1 MTESA
6 ASDVFVAD
14 SLGIA
19 DIAVFCVLTAVGY
32 FVGLYFSFRGS
43 GRQDDAR
50 DRGTQSA
57 VLEAFLGG
65 RSLPAA
71 ALAVSVL
78 ASVATAVG
86 VVSFV
91 GHYYAYGFHLDWA
104 LAGIPLSAAMVS
116 LVVVPLL
123 YDLRVASIFQYL
135 RMRFDNKVGITACI
149 VYFILSQSVGAVG
162 IFSSAIAVS
171 TMFPIRVVYANI
183 VIGLAGTIYTA
194 LGGLRGVVW
203 ADCAQAFVMFLSPIV
218 IIAKVLYDSSNVTP
232 PLRPMSDANI
242 TDFAFRMNLDITT
255 DENFWSGMAGAL
267 PFCLVRTG
275 LDQMAVQRFMAARTL
290 RDAKRIALAGPLLVL
305 LFFVL
310 GECTAIAIMYWFR
323 DCDPLI
329 RGIIKS
335 YDEIVP
341 HYMMK
346 RLADLPM
353 LRGLF
358 LAGLVGAST
367 STISSIVNSHAAIFY
382 VDVVSPYTEIS
393 EKKAVIVMR
402 LLALTS
408 GIIMTLCAISVPY
421 LGTAARLYMS
431 FYCSAAGPFA
441 GLFLL
446 ALSSPWVNSKG
457 VGSAT
462 MLVCSFLLWHAI
474 GRSLSDIAPP
484 PLLPKTLDRCPLSL
498 NMSGY
503 IGIPST
509 GTDIHP
515 VTSSYVFPLYLVSF
529 YWISFIGALSTIVLG
544 TAVSLLTGGRQ
555 NANRNMRLTSPV
567 FLNFWKRFEFMRRTF
582 LLHEEEITYDAV
594 KLQQRDDLEDDEF
607 SSLDKKLSPAIKGQD
622 IYGLYSSVVCVS

>member
-421 LGTAARLYMS
+421 LGTAAR
-431 FYCSAAGPFA
+431 
-441 GLFLL
+441 
-446 ALSSPWVNSKG
+446 G